1 MKMLGVPGMFFLL
14 LLENNGVFPIAA
26 KAVLPELRPDAYANS
41 LESGKN
47 SLLYFSNTEF
57 ANNVIFLEELQ
68 KSAGVLG
75 DYGIYVAKVNCVKE
89 DTVKFCSEGNAYLFR
104 GTKLLRE
111 FPTDTLFDVNAIVAN
126 VLFVLLY
133 NKVKYVTSILELQN
147 LEDAMK
153 GKKNIIF
160 VYVQAVGT
168 PEHRSVMEAVFI
180 HGSTHQFVLTTES
193 SLLKSM
199 STEEPSQVSAKLFFI
214 HCKSVTSVS
223 QECHRTMMEQ
233 PLTTLNI
240 HRFLKVLSLPL
251 VGEVSGDPD
260 KFTSVHLQLGLPV
273 VFIISQQETYDVD
286 LETAEEVA
294 QQLLGKAGVAIL
306 LREKSGVEIPS
317 DTNVG
322 IKRAEENFPVKYM
335 KLEDIQQIQN
345 LLHVTTNE
353 EAAEKTE
360 DKPADPE
367 VQDDEVA
374 EAVYRDRDR
383 ILPLQLVPSMT
394 DERFKMVSLSPH
406 HTAIL
411 FYMSWD
417 PVSLSFLE
425 SFANMAAKYQDLL
438 DVSLAR
444 VNCADWTDVCS
455 KENITIIPVI
465 KIYQP
470 GQEPFLYTGMMGT
483 DELFN
488 FLMLMKQESP
498 LQLSTVEEA
507 EDYLNGKM
515 LGKSLP
521 DNHESMLGIFTP
533 NMKEESNNFIIAGR
547 ELRDFASVGIY
558 TGEKTSVLAEKYDV
572 HPPAVLFSRRGVQKV
587 FAVSLH
593 NTARNEVLPLL
604 RRGLLGEFPE
614 IRVETLPSLLRS
626 QRALLI
632 LFSEGPLNHSHE
644 KHILSLVRGKYLEP
658 HLACWLNLKETP
670 VAYEILKKYFGLIP
684 HLPALVLVTLGTQG
698 QVFALP
704 ADQPIT
710 EVNVLYWLEMVK
722 AGEETPIYSL
732 SNEEWGPPLPDYD
745 FLAMM
750 DAADPSF
757 AAQKI
762 RINMKPRKRKKA
774 ELSIDDE
781 GADAKRRPGRSLRGT
796 VPKFLESEK
805 VSEQH
810 TEL

>member
-1 MKMLGVPGMFFLL
+1 MTGLPGMSLL
-14 LLENNGVFPIAA
+14 LLLANRVFLTAA
-26 KAVLPELRPDAYANS
+26 KATLPELRPDSYADS
-41 LESGKN
+41 LAPRKN

-68 KSAGVLG
+68 KSAGVLE
-75 DYGIYVAKVNCVKE
+75 DYGIYVAKVICVKY

-153 GKKNIIF
+153 GKKNVIF

-214 HCKSVTSVS
+214 HCKSETSVS
-223 QECHRTMMEQ
+223 HKCHRTMLEH

-240 HRFLKVLSLPL
+240 HRFLKVMGLPL
-251 VGEVSGDPD
+251 VGEVSGDAE
-260 KFTSVHLQLGLPV
+260 KFNSVHLQLGLPAI
-273 VFIISQQETYDVD
+273 FIVGQQETYGAD

-294 QQLLGKAGVAIL
+294 RQLLGKAGVAIL
-306 LREKSGVEIPS
+306 LREKSGIQIPP

-322 IKRAEENFPVKYM
+322 IKRAEENSPVKYM
-335 KLEDIQQIQN
+335 KLEDIQQILN
-345 LLHVTTNE
+345 LLHVTTKE
-353 EAAEKTE
+353 EAAEETKDE
-360 DKPADPE
+360 PADPE

-374 EAVYRDRDR
+374 EAVYRDKNRS
-383 ILPLQLVPSMT
+383 LPLQLVPSMT
-394 DERFKMVSLSPH
+394 DETFKMVPLSPR
-406 HTAIL
+406 HTAVL

-425 SFANMAAKYQDLL
+425 SVTNMAAKYKDLL

-455 KENITIIPVI
+455 KENITTVPVI
-465 KIYQP
+465 RIYQA

-483 DELFN
+483 DELAS
-488 FLMLMKQESP
+488 FLMLMKQECP

-507 EDYLNGKM
+507 EEYLSGKM
-515 LGKSLP
+515 PKKSLP
-521 DNHESMLGIFTP
+521 DDPVLVLGIFTP
-533 NMKEESNNFIIAGR
+533 DMDKATNDFITAGKD
-547 ELRDFASVGIY
+547 LRGFASVGIY

-572 HPPAVLFSRRGVQKV
+572 HPPAVLFSRQGVQKV
-587 FAVSLH
+587 YGVSLH
-593 NTARNEVLPLL
+593 NIPRSEVLPLL

-614 IRVETLPSLLRS
+614 VRVETLPSLLQS

-632 LFSEGPLNHSHE
+632 LFSDGPLNHGHE
-644 KHILSLVRGKYLEP
+644 KHILGLVRGKYLESY
-658 HLACWLNLKETP
+658 LACWLNLKETP
-670 VAYEILKKYFGLIP
+670 VAYEILKKYFGVIP
-684 HLPALVLVTLGTQG
+684 HLPVLVLVTFGTQG

-704 ADQPIT
+704 ADQLIT
-710 EVNVLYWLEMVK
+710 EVNILYWLEMVK
-722 AGEETPIYSL
+722 AGEDAPVYSL
-732 SNEEWGPPLPDYD
+732 SNEDWGPPLPDYD

-774 ELSIDDE
+774 ELTGGDE
-781 GADAKRRPGRSLRGT
+781 GADAKCRPGRSLCGT
-796 VPKFLESEK
+796 VPRFLESEE

>member
-1 MKMLGVPGMFFLL
+1 MPGVPGLFLL
-14 LLENNGVFPIAA
+14 LLSVNIVFLTVA
-26 KAVLPELRPDAYANS
+26 KSVLPELSPDSYASN
-41 LESGKN
+41 LAPGKN

-68 KSAGVLG
+68 KSAGVLE

-89 DTVKFCSEGNAYLFR
+89 DTIKFCSEGNAYFFR

-133 NKVKYVTSILELQN
+133 NKVKYITSILELQN

-153 GKKNIIF
+153 GKKNFIF

-199 STEEPSQVSAKLFFI
+199 STEEPSQVSAKLVFN
-214 HCKSVTSVS
+214 HCKSAMSVS
-223 QECHRTMMEQ
+223 QKCHQTIMDQ
-233 PLTTLNI
+233 PLTTINI
-240 HRFLKVLSLPL
+240 HRFLKVMGLPL

-273 VFIISQQETYDVD
+273 IFIVSQQETYDAD

-294 QQLLGKAGVAIL
+294 RQLLGKAGVAIL
-306 LREKSGVEIPS
+306 LREKVGVQISPDS
-317 DTNVG
+317 NVG
-322 IKRAEENFPVKYM
+322 IKRAEENSPVKYM
-335 KLEDIQQIQN
+335 QLEDIQQIQN
-345 LLHVTTNE
+345 LLHITTKE
-353 EAAEKTE
+353 EAAEKME
-360 DKPADPE
+360 DHTADPE

-374 EAVYRDRDR
+374 ESVYRDRNR
-383 ILPLQLVPSMT
+383 SLPLQLVPSMT
-394 DERFKMVSLSPH
+394 DELFKMIPLSPR
-406 HTAIL
+406 HTAVL

-425 SFANMAAKYQDLL
+425 SFANMAEKYKDML

-465 KIYQP
+465 KIYQT
-470 GQEPFLYTGMMGT
+470 GQEPFTYTGMMGT
-483 DELFN
+483 DELAN
-488 FLMLMKQESP
+488 FLMLMKQECP
-498 LQLSTVEEA
+498 LQLNTVEEA
-507 EDYLNGKM
+507 EEFLSENM
-515 LGKSLP
+515 LKKSLL
-521 DNHESMLGIFTP
+521 DNNILMLGIFNP
-533 NMKEESNNFIIAGR
+533 DMKEESDGFIIAGKD
-547 ELRDFASVGIY
+547 LRGFASVGIY
-558 TGEKTSVLAEKYDV
+558 TGVKTSVLAEKYGV
-572 HPPAVLFSRRGVQKV
+572 HPPVVLFSRQSVQKV
-587 FAVSLH
+587 YAVSLL
-593 NTARNEVLPLL
+593 NTPRSQVLPLL

-614 IRVETLPSLLRS
+614 VRVETLPSLLQS

-632 LFSEGPLNHSHE
+632 LFSEGPLHHSHE
-644 KHILSLVRGKYLEP
+644 KHILSLVQGKYLETY
-658 HLACWLNLKETP
+658 LACWLNLKETP
-670 VAYEILKKYFGLIP
+670 VAYEMLKKYFGLIP
-684 HLPALVLVTLGTQG
+684 HLPVLVLVTFGTQG

-710 EVNVLYWLEMVK
+710 EVNILYWLEMVK
-722 AGEETPIYSL
+722 AGEEAPIYSL
-732 SNEEWGPPLPDYD
+732 SNEDWGPPLPDYD

-762 RINMKPRKRKKA
+762 RISMKPRKRKKA

-781 GADAKRRPGRSLRGT
+781 GADAKHRTGRSLRGT
-796 VPKFLESEK
+796 VPKFLEHEE